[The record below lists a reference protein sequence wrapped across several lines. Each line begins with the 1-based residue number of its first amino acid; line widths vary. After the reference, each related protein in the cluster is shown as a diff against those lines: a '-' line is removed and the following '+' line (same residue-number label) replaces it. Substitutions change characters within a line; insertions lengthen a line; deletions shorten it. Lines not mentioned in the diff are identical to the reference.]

1 VRNVSDAQAPVVPG
15 HYRPVD
21 RPLTNIE
28 QLAEHHGV
36 AHLVLLQ
43 SSVYDYDNTVMLEAL
58 RQGTGRHRGV
68 AVLESGTTD
77 AQWHRCIPAAC
88 EACDSTLYR
97 RLAMTGTSTRTFMHS
112 PPRIQPW
119 DGMCSGTRG
128 RSIGPGSQTWGSDW
142 PHTSFAPDALPDYA
156 SVWEPVARVIDAAQQ
171 VQIMLISPEA
181 LYR

>member
-1 VRNVSDAQAPVVPG
+1 MRQGFRGFARNVSDAQAPVVPG

-43 SSVYDYDNTVMLEAL
+43 PSVYDYDNTVMLEAL
-58 RQGTGRHRGV
+58 RQGNGRHRGV

-112 PPRIQPW
+112 PPRIQPVGW
-119 DGMCSGTRG
+119 HV
-128 RSIGPGSQTWGSDW
+128 QW
-142 PHTSFAPDALPDYA
+142 YA
-156 SVWEPVARVIDAAQQ
+156 RPEHWSRIADLGLRLAAHE
-171 VQIMLISPEA
+171 LRA
-181 LYR
+181 